1 MEFSL
6 KAKPL
11 LIISYHP
18 VQYGII
24 PNKFAVEGK
33 LFSRRLAE
41 TGLMVF
47 ELVIGNGGSF
57 IVFVSMIA
65 VAVVSN
71 IGGPAVPGID

>member
-41 TGLMVF
+41 MGLMVF
-47 ELVIGNGGSF
+47 ELVIGNRGVIHSLCLNDSCCCCQQYWRASGTR
-57 IVFVSMIA
+57 
-65 VAVVSN
+65 N
-71 IGGPAVPGID
+71 